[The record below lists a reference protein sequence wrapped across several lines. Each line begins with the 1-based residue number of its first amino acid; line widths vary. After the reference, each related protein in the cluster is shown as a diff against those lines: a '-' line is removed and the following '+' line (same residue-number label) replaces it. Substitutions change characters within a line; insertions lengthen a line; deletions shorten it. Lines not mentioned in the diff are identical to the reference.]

1 MLALLLPYVEL
12 PDLHLFGLTIHP
24 FGIFAA
30 LGVYLGAVLTVR
42 AGRRYGPG
50 DTKSLSEVFT
60 WALLGGLLGAHLLHV
75 LGYHPELLRTQGPL
89 VLLKVW
95 DGVSSMGGVLGGILG
110 IVLYFR
116 RRRLSI
122 YPYWDALALGTA
134 PGWAV
139 ARMGCA
145 IVHDHPGIRSDAW
158 FAVAVGKAFP
168 DGPRLDMGLID
179 CVLLLII
186 SALLYLLARK
196 PRPQG
201 TLMGVLAIGY
211 SVPRFFL
218 DFLRAR
224 DLDFVDGRILG
235 LTPAQWITPVLAAA
249 GVYLLVR
256 ARRMPLASVAVAA
269 VAPGPEGQAS
279 ERPSPVSAP
288 ESPPRETQQDQRR
301 APSAH

>member
-30 LGVYLGAVLTVR
+30 LGVYAGAVLTVR
-42 AGRRYGPG
+42 AGRVYGPG
-50 DTKSLSEVFT
+50 DTKSLSQVFT
-60 WALLGGLLGAHLLHV
+60 WALVGGLLGAHLLHV

-89 VLLKVW
+89 ALLKVW
-95 DGVSSMGGVLGGILG
+95 DGVSSMGGVLGGMAG
-110 IVLYFR
+110 IALYFR
-116 RRRLSI
+116 RKRLRV

-145 IVHDHPGIRSDAW
+145 VVHDHPGVRSEAW
-158 FAVAVGKAFP
+158 FAVAFP
-168 DGPRLDMGLID
+168 DGPRLDMGLVD
-179 CVLLLII
+179 CVLLLVI
-186 SALLYLLARK
+186 SAVLYLLARK

-218 DFLRAR
+218 DFFRAR
-224 DLDFVDGRILG
+224 DLAFVDGRILG
-235 LTPAQWITPVLAAA
+235 LTPAQWITPILAAA
-249 GVYLLVR
+249 GVYLLVM
-256 ARRMPLASVAVAA
+256 ARRMPLASRTSVV
-269 VAPGPEGQAS
+269 PGPAEEGP
-279 ERPSPVSAP
+279 ERAVPVSAP
-288 ESPPRETQQDQRR
+288 EAARPEDQPDRRR
-301 APSAH
+301 APSTR

>member
-1 MLALLLPYVEL
+1 MFALLLPYVEL

-30 LGVYLGAVLTVR
+30 LGVYAGAVLTVR
-42 AGRRYGPG
+42 AGRVYGPG

-89 VLLKVW
+89 VLLKFW
-95 DGVSSMGGVLGGILG
+95 DGVSSMGGVLGGMVG
-110 IVLYFR
+110 IAVYFR
-116 RRRLSI
+116 RRGLRI

-145 IVHDHPGIRSDAW
+145 VVHDHPGIRSDAW
-158 FAVAVGKAFP
+158 FAVAFP
-168 DGPRLDMGLID
+168 DGARLDMGLVD
-179 CVLLLII
+179 CVLLLVLT
-186 SALLYLLARK
+186 AVLYLLARK

-201 TLMGVLAIGY
+201 TLMGVLAVGY

-218 DFLRAR
+218 DFYRAT
-224 DLDFVDGRILG
+224 DLSFVDGRVLG
-235 LTPAQWITPVLAAA
+235 LTPAQWITPILAGA

-256 ARRMPLASVAVAA
+256 ARRMPLASVA
-269 VAPGPEGQAS
+269 APDQAEKAP
-279 ERPSPVSAP
+279 ERPSSVTVP
-288 ESPPRETQQDQRR
+288 EVPPQEKQPDQRR
-301 APSAH
+301 APSAR

>member
-12 PDLHLFGLTIHP
+12 PDFHLFGLTIHP

-42 AGRRYGPG
+42 AGRVYGPG

-60 WALLGGLLGAHLLHV
+60 WALVGGLLGAHLLHV

-89 VLLKVW
+89 VLFKVW
-95 DGVSSMGGVLGGILG
+95 DGVSSMGGVLGGMAG

-116 RRRLSI
+116 RKRLSI

-145 IVHDHPGIRSDAW
+145 VVHDHPGVRSNAW
-158 FAVAVGKAFP
+158 FAVAFP

-179 CVLLLII
+179 CVLLLVI

-201 TLMGVLAIGY
+201 TLMGVLAISY

-218 DFLRAR
+218 DFFRAT
-224 DLDFVDGRILG
+224 DLAFVDGRILG
-235 LTPAQWITPVLAAA
+235 LTPAQWITPLLAAA
-249 GVYLLVR
+249 GVYLLLR
-256 ARRMPLASVAVAA
+256 ARRMPLASVAAAA
-269 VAPGPEGQAS
+269 VPPGPADQAP
-279 ERPSPVSAP
+279 ERPGPVSAP
-288 ESPPRETQQDQRR
+288 GVSPEQQPEQRH
-301 APSAH
+301 APSAR